1 MKTKIGIYLDA
12 DVARSFRI
20 ALRQPGATKSKLV
33 NAALRT
39 YLSPLPV
46 PGPGDQVLQHLKRL
60 AKRLRQLHRN
70 TEVVSETLAL
80 FVRYFLMITPPI
92 QEDERPAAEALGR
105 ERYVVFIKEIAKRLA
120 SDKGMAADV
129 ICTIVRTHPHL
140 VAEAMTEARRADAI
154 GDLFP
159 ANGRAGQPAEG
170 ASHA

>member
-1 MKTKIGIYLDA
+1 MKTKIGIYLDL
-12 DVARSFRI
+12 DVARSFKI

-33 NAALRT
+33 NQALRL
-39 YLSPLPV
+39 YLSPPPE
-46 PGPGDQVLQHLKRL
+46 PGPGDQVLRHLKGL
-60 AKRLRQLHRN
+60 AKRLRQLHRE

-92 QEDERPAAEALGR
+92 QDDERPAAEVRGR
-105 ERYVVFIKEIAKRLA
+105 ERYVVFIREIAKRLA
-120 SDKGMAADV
+120 SDKGMVADV

-159 ANGRAGQPAEG
+159 QNSRVVQPAEG

>member
-12 DVARSFRI
+12 DVARSFKI

-39 YLSPLPV
+39 YLSPPPD

-60 AKRLRQLHRN
+60 AKRLRQLHRE

-92 QEDERPAAEALGR
+92 QDDERPAAEALGR

-120 SDKGMAADV
+120 SDKGMVADV

-140 VAEAMTEARRADAI
+140 VAEVMTEARKADAV

-159 ANGRAGQPAEG
+159 ASNRVVHAEG
-170 ASHA
+170 ALHA